1 MIELNRGQFIFGSNS
16 AYIHHVLILVTLC
29 TRVSKNGNRLIIDCI
44 LNVNYAYQFYWCQ
57 FCNNYNNHCEKSILE
72 KSSLLQIFTH
82 TMEQKCPHTL
92 SILKLFVH
100 SLPPPPLPLVL
111 NWKSEHLND
120 NIFTVYRSTFVKVV
134 TYFHFFLFSFFF
146 LSAMMYNKCD
156 VFVYGHKWKCNST
169 EVDSL
174 FSFH

>member
-29 TRVSKNGNRLIIDCI
+29 TRMSKNGNRLIIDCI

-57 FCNNYNNHCEKSILE
+57 FCNNYYNHCEKSILE

-82 TMEQKCPHTL
+82 NGTEMSSHTVHTKTFCTPPP
-92 SILKLFVH
+92 SIGLKFENQNIWMTTFSLYTEALLLKLWH
-100 SLPPPPLPLVL
+100 
-111 NWKSEHLND
+111 
-120 NIFTVYRSTFVKVV
+120 IFT
-134 TYFHFFLFSFFF
+134 FFFFFFFFF